1 MSEKLVFWRDGYST
15 GRGGAFVRGASLNK
29 VITQWAAEGV
39 HVAGIVIDPEHEANV
54 ECIIAQP
61 AQERDG

>member
-15 GRGGAFVRGASLNK
+15 GRGGAFVRGASLNATVAK
-29 VITQWAAEGV
+29 WAAEGV

-54 ECIIAQP
+54 ECIIAEG
-61 AQERDG
+61 ADDE